1 MKPAGVSDHTAG
13 WQRVFRRVAFL
24 AAIAE
29 VVIIPRSAWAQS
41 NVEVNAGIQFDFLS
55 PGGRSLALGGAFTA
69 AADDATAAFTNP
81 AGLREIS
88 RKEVSFEGRI
98 RSYDTPFTSSGHGMG
113 TPTGVG
119 TDTVTGLVDD
129 FSHQTIGS
137 PSFFSM
143 VYPSGKW
150 RIAAYG
156 HQLARF
162 KSDITTEGA
171 YYGTTNPPSRLLPTQ
186 ANLDLTVWDY
196 GVSGSLNLSKQATI
210 GAGVVIYKASL
221 DSLTTRYDLPTNTSP
236 PVYTTVR
243 DSQTQTASANNVGFN
258 VGFTVEPADAVRI
271 AAVYRRGAAFDVAVK
286 NLSPTGQTTESGTG
300 QFHVPDVFS
309 LGVAAR
315 ATRVITVSADFTHV
329 RYSQMTDGF
338 LTLFASS
345 PLTATVAADYSVK
358 DGNEVHGGVQYFDPN
373 AKAPIAV
380 RGGIW
385 YDPAHA
391 IVYGGSNAQ
400 FQILFRERD
409 QSQVHYA
416 FGGGVTVPG
425 SSVEI
430 NAGVDISKLVTTT
443 SISAIV
449 RF

>member
-1 MKPAGVSDHTAG
+1 MKSAV
-13 WQRVFRRVAFL
+13 RRVALCATAVLSMF
-24 AAIAE
+24 
-29 VVIIPRSAWAQS
+29 PGRAWAQS

-98 RSYDTPFTSSGHGMG
+98 HSYKTPFTSSGHAFG
-113 TPTGVG
+113 TPSGSG
-119 TDTVTGLVDD
+119 TDTVSGLVDD
-129 FSHQTIGS
+129 FSRQTIGS
-137 PSFFSM
+137 PSFFSI
-143 VYPSGKW
+143 VYPSGNW

-156 HQLARF
+156 HQLAHF
-162 KSDITTEGA
+162 KSNITTAGA
-171 YYGTTNPPSRLLPTQ
+171 FYGSSNALNRLFPTK
-186 ANLDLTVWDY
+186 ANLDMTVWDY
-196 GVSGSLNLSKQATI
+196 GVSGSLNLNKRATI

-221 DSLTTRYDLPTNTSP
+221 DSLTTRYNFVSTEAPA
-236 PVYTTVR
+236 YTTVEN
-243 DSQTQTASANNVGFN
+243 SQTQAGSANKVGFN
-258 VGFTVEPADAVRI
+258 VGFTVEPADTVRI
-271 AAVYRRGAAFDVAVK
+271 AAVYRRGAAFDVAVA
-286 NLSPTGQTTESGTG
+286 TTSVTQQSGTG

-309 LGVAAR
+309 LGIAAR
-315 ATRVITVSADFTHV
+315 PTRVVTVSADFTHV

-338 LTLFASS
+338 LALFGSN
-345 PLTATVAADYSVK
+345 AADYSVK
-358 DGNEVHGGVQYFDPN
+358 DANEIHGGVQYFDPN

-391 IVYGGSNAQ
+391 LVYSGSDPA
-400 FQILFRERD
+400 FQILFRKRD

-416 FGGGVTVPG
+416 FGAGVTVPG

-430 NAGVDISKLVTTT
+430 NAGVDISKFVKTTA
-443 SISAIV
+443 ISAIV